1 MIRLDVITLLG
12 RVFLTAALLFM
23 LFPIIIIIAISF
35 SDSEFL
41 SFPPETLSLR
51 WYYFVLS
58 HPSWTNATILSLW
71 IAVLATLLA
80 VVIGTLAA
88 ITIVRRSSFATK
100 FISLTSFGPQL
111 VPHIILALGI
121 LLLIGRLGLYGQ
133 WWVLVLAHATM
144 ALPLVIIM
152 VASAIR
158 QNGEALERAARI
170 LGAGPVQAFWLVTL
184 PTIRPAII
192 SSAIFSFFISFDD
205 LIVALFI
212 MGGKETLP
220 MMIWA
225 NLKYELTPALTA
237 IASLLIVFTFICIV
251 PAEYY
256 RRKKVTNA
264 QSTEAA

>member
-1 MIRLDVITLLG
+1 MKKIDAPNLLG
-12 RVFLTAALLFM
+12 RTFLGAALIFM
-23 LFPIIIIIAISF
+23 LFPIAIIIAISF

-41 SFPPETLSLR
+41 SFPPTSFSFR
-51 WYYFVLS
+51 WYSFVFT
-58 HPSWTNATILSLW
+58 HPSWTNATLLSLW
-71 IAVLATLLA
+71 IAVLSTLLA

-88 ITIVRRSSFATK
+88 ITIVRRPSLSTK
-100 FISLTSFGPQL
+100 FVSITSFGPQL

-144 ALPLVIIM
+144 ALPLVIIIVM
-152 VASAIR
+152 AAIR
-158 QNGEALERAARI
+158 QNGEGLERAARI
-170 LGAGPVQAFWLVTL
+170 LGAGPTQAFWLVTL
-184 PTIRPAII
+184 PAIRPAII
-192 SSAIFSFFISFDD
+192 SSAVFSFFISFDD

-237 IASLLIVFTFICIV
+237 IASFLIVFTFVCIL

-256 RRKKVTNA
+256 RRKKLTG
-264 QSTEAA
+264 AAPASGA